1 MAGELIFSETGGYM
15 EDEIKQERQQ
25 QKLIPGAGAAY
36 GHGWRQMWKYFLEL
50 LLITIVSFLLSIP
63 TLGLY
68 EEKTE
73 RVIGDFVAIDLIF
86 IEFQGPVAYIIFAL
100 AFLILF
106 EWPLEYGMSY
116 GFLRSARGESLQVK
130 DIFHVFKNY
139 SNAVFGN
146 LLVAVIVGVGFML
159 LIIPGIVFAC
169 KLPFVSYLIVDKK
182 MDAVT
187 AVKTSWHMTHGHAW
201 QVFLIGILAF
211 FVALLGLILFGVGLI
226 LSIMWI
232 RLAFAS
238 LYYAVSAGT
247 EENIQSVEEF

>member
-1 MAGELIFSETGGYM
+1 M
-15 EDEIKQERQQ
+15 EEIVKQEEQQ
-25 QKLIPGAGAAY
+25 QKLLPGIGAAY
-36 GHGWRQMWKYFLEL
+36 GHGWRRMWEYFLEL
-50 LLITIVSFLLSIP
+50 LLITIVSFLLSVP

-68 EEKTE
+68 EEEIE
-73 RVIGDFVAIDLIF
+73 RVLGDFVAIDLIF
-86 IEFQGPVAYIIFAL
+86 IEFQGPVAYGLFAL

-139 SNAVFGN
+139 TNAVLAN
-146 LLVAVIVGVGFML
+146 LLVAFIVGVGFIL

-169 KLPFVSYLIVDKK
+169 KLPFVPYLIVDKK
-182 MDAVT
+182 MDAIT
-187 AVKTSWHMTHGHAW
+187 AVKTSWKMSHGHALT
-201 QVFLIGILAF
+201 VFWMWILAF
-211 FVALLGLILFGVGLI
+211 IIAILGLVLIGVGLI

-238 LYYAVSAGT
+238 LYYAVEAGNVT
-247 EENIQSVEEF
+247 LKYNP